1 MHKRSLA
8 GVNKIPWPPAI
19 HSARQLVI
27 IVVCHGKR
35 QQLAGAAYV
44 NAHTRRRFDEQL
56 EWVLERLPPLIHELI
71 ERVPLHVEDYPS
83 DEVVERLH
91 VQYLD
96 DLCGLYTGIPIGEK
110 SVTHSGTLP
119 DVVTIYREGILTAA
133 ADRQGRITTK
143 RLRDEIR
150 ITILHELAHHHGM
163 TEDELRKLGY
173 G

>member
-1 MHKRSLA
+1 MAILVGWGSA
-8 GVNKIPWPPAI
+8 PAI
-19 HSARQLVI
+19 LSGPQTGI
-27 IVVCHGKR
+27 IVTGHGKR
-35 QQLAGAAYV
+35 QQPAGTVAV
-44 NAHTRRRFDEQL
+44 NFRTRRRFDEQL

-83 DEVVERLH
+83 EEVMDRMH

-119 DVVTIYREGILTAA
+119 DVVTIYREGILSAA
-133 ADRQGRITTK
+133 ANARGRITTD

-150 ITILHELAHHHGM
+150 ITILHELAHHHGLN
-163 TEDELRKLGY
+163 EEELRKLGY